1 MKQEVVNERIGAL
14 RDAMRQNG
22 IDAVIIPQTDPHQS
36 EYLAGH
42 WQVRRWLSGFTGSAG
57 DLVVTRDAAYVWA
70 DSRYWLQSSAQL
82 AGTCIGV
89 MEDGKPEVPS
99 IAAYLCSVLPKGDT
113 VGIDGMVFS
122 VSAAESLERVLKGK
136 GINLR
141 VDFDPIDSLWADR
154 PALPKNEMFLHEE
167 KYSGESV
174 ASKIK
179 RVMANV
185 EAQNADAV
193 FISDLAEIA
202 WTLNVR
208 SSDVECNPVVTAFL
222 YIDGDGGRLFVD
234 ADKLTDD
241 VRRYLAGAN
250 VEVSGYDEV
259 KSFLGTL
266 PQEKRVLVSVAQT
279 GVALRSILG
288 ERAVAGS
295 SPVAM
300 LKAVKNDVQLRGV
313 RNAMERDGVALVHA
327 FMELEQRMA
336 RGVETT
342 EIDVADLLLKHRSAQ
357 PLFFDLSF
365 DTIAGFGPHGA
376 IVHYS
381 ANRES
386 NATLRPDNLL
396 LVDSG
401 ANYIDGTTDITRT
414 ITLGNPTEAQR
425 HDFTLV
431 MKGHIAL
438 ATAIYPEGTRGAQL
452 DALARINL
460 WKEGLSYLHGTG
472 HGVGHFL
479 NVHEGPQSIRL
490 NDTLA
495 PLTPGM
501 ITSNEPGLYRE
512 GQYGIRCENL
522 VLTTDAMSTEF
533 GRFYKFETLTLFPF
547 DLSLFDTSI
556 MTVAEVEWVNAY
568 HAMVCERLLP
578 LLDEEAQA
586 WLVKKT
592 RKLTK
597 TA

>member
-1 MKQEVVNERIGAL
+1 MNMKKDEINGRIAAL
-14 RDAMRQNG
+14 RDAMQQNG
-22 IDAVIIPQTDPHQS
+22 VDAVIIPQTDPHQG
-36 EYLAGH
+36 EYLAEH

-57 DLVVTRDAAYVWA
+57 DLVVTRDAAFVWA
-70 DSRYWLQSSAQL
+70 DSRYWLQSAAQL
-82 AGTCIGV
+82 DGTCIGV

-99 IAAYLCSVLPKGDT
+99 IAGYLCSVLPKGSM

-122 VSAAESLERVLKGK
+122 VSAAEALESALKAK
-136 GINLR
+136 GISLR
-141 VDFDPIDSLWADR
+141 VDFDPIDGLWTDR
-154 PALPKNEMFLHEE
+154 PALPKNEVFVHEE
-167 KYSGESV
+167 KYSGES
-174 ASKIK
+174 ATSKMK
-179 RVMANV
+179 RVMAEV
-185 EAQNADAV
+185 TSQNADAA

-208 SSDVECNPVVTAFL
+208 SSDVECNPVVTSFL
-222 YIDGDGGRLFVD
+222 YLDENGGRLFVD
-234 ADKLTDD
+234 ADKLTPEI
-241 VRRYLAGAN
+241 RGYLADAS

-259 KSFLGTL
+259 KGFLASL
-266 PQEKRVLVSVAQT
+266 PADKRVLVSAAQT
-279 GVALRSILG
+279 GVALRSVLG
-288 ERAVAGS
+288 ERAVVGK

-300 LKAVKNDVQLRGV
+300 LKAVKNDVQLEGV
-313 RNAMERDGVALVHA
+313 RHAMERDGVALVHA
-327 FMELEQRMA
+327 FMELEERMA
-336 RGVETT
+336 KGVETT
-342 EIDVADLLLKHRSAQ
+342 EMDVADILLKHRAAQ

-381 ANRES
+381 ANKS
-386 NATLRPDNLL
+386 TNATLKPDNLL

-414 ITLGNPTEAQR
+414 ISLGEPTAAQR

-438 ATAIYPEGTRGAQL
+438 GTAIYPEGTRGAQL

-512 GQYGIRCENL
+512 GLYGIRCANL
-522 VLTTDAMSTEF
+522 VLTTEAFTTEF
-533 GRFYKFETLTLFPF
+533 GRFYRFETLTLFPF
-547 DLSLFDTSI
+547 DLSLFDTAL
-556 MTVAEVEWVNAY
+556 MTDAEIDWVNEY

-578 LLDEEAQA
+578 LLDSHAQA

-592 RKLTK
+592 QPLK
-597 TA
+597 